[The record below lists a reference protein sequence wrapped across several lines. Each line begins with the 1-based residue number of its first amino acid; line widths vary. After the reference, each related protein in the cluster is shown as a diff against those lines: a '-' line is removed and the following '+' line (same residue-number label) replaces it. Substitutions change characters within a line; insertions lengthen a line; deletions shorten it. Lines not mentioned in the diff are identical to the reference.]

1 MILENSNSNC
11 GGQGQE
17 VSQENNVSNWTRA
30 CSCDIRK
37 RMWLLYSFVLRV
49 CPRLNWK
56 VIDYIFWWR
65 RPFFPQSL
73 GLTPSPRSDLSH
85 VTIRTEQ
92 WPQYVTSKAGGLAL
106 QHPSTLLCCLWK
118 LEAVPSRNLG
128 RFTKVF
134 WKSSQKIA
142 RQRLPRHTLLCTA
155 LPRPHSPLHCS
166 SVAHHRPCCA
176 LWKPW
181 SSVKS
186 IVGSTF
192 DPL

>member
-1 MILENSNSNC
+1 MLATGLEPAL
-11 GGQGQE
+11 
-17 VSQENNVSNWTRA
+17 V
-30 CSCDIRK
+30 DIRK

-73 GLTPSPRSDLSH
+73 GLTPSPRSDPSH

-166 SVAHHRPCCA
+166 SVAHHRSCCA